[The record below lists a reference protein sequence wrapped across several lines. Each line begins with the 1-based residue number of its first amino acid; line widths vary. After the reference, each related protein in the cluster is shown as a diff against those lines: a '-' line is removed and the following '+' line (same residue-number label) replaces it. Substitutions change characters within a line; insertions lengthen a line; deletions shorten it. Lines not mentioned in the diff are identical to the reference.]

1 MLFVSG
7 AGNVS
12 TAKNLLANSLK
23 WKAESF
29 IKKFLGVLVC
39 NRFGVTEVQF
49 HDIPNSMGF

>member
-7 AGNVS
+7 AGNAS

-49 HDIPNSMGF
+49 HDISNSMGF

>member
-39 NRFGVTEVQF
+39 NRFVVTEVQC
-49 HDIPNSMGF
+49 HDISYSMSF